1 MIYEKLSI
9 KEYST
14 LATDFNPTLFNA
26 EQWVT
31 MAKDAGM
38 KYMVLTTKH
47 HDGFAMYN
55 SPSSDYNIV
64 TKTPFKRDPVKELAE
79 ACKKNGMKLGFYYSL
94 GRDWED
100 PDVPTNWPTK
110 GGRSNLA
117 DFPNEDIKDIAK
129 YFERKVKPQIRELLT
144 QYGPVAVLWFDTPEL
159 ITKAQSEELLQMIKT
174 LQPDCIVN
182 NRIGNGLGDYYVSE
196 QQISK
201 DANPKPWEACI
212 TMSRGWAFNRHDNEW
227 KSPELLVRQLV
238 EIVSK
243 GGNLLLNIG
252 PKGDGTFPPEAV
264 ERLALVGK
272 WMKTNSEAIYDT
284 KPWTVTAEQVSSKTL
299 AGAMVHDSDSD
310 TTSKIILPD
319 IYFTSKGKA
328 VYVIARSWTDAV
340 VNVKSMTKDKYKV
353 KSVHLLGSKSKLD
366 WKQSNDA
373 LQIKMPK
380 VMTNTIP
387 VYVFKVILK

>member
-14 LATDFNPTLFNA
+14 LASDFNPMLFNA

-243 GGNLLLNIG
+243 GGDLLLNIG
-252 PKGDGTFPPEAV
+252 PKGDGTFPPESV
-264 ERLALVGK
+264 ERLASVGK

-310 TTSKIILPD
+310 TTSKTILPD

-328 VYVIARSWTDAV
+328 VYVIARSWTEAV

-373 LQIKMPK
+373 LQITMSK
-380 VMTNTIP
+380 VKTNTIP